1 VRAFVTR
8 KIAFVLF
15 DGAEELD
22 FVGPWE
28 VFTMLALL
36 EPGSCGCYFVSEKG
50 GEVKCAKGMR
60 VVADFSFATAPAP
73 DIFIVPGGR
82 GTRIEKDNPV
92 MLQWISAAA
101 DSAEVSASVCTG
113 ALVLQRA
120 GLLAGKQVTTHW
132 RAVPELQAL
141 GDDFTIVPG
150 TRWVDEG
157 DLVTAAGV
165 SAGIDMGLRLVGR
178 LWSPEVARN
187 VQLRMEYFPDPP
199 YQDVPLP
206 ETPVR

>member
-1 VRAFVTR
+1 VTR

-28 VFTMLALL
+28 VFTMLAQL
-36 EPGSCGCYFVSEKG
+36 EPGSCECYFVSEQG
-50 GEVKCAKGMR
+50 AAVTCAKGMR
-60 VVADFSFATAPAP
+60 VLADFSFATAPAP

-82 GTRIEKDNPV
+82 GTRTEKDNPA
-92 MLQWISAAA
+92 LLEWIRTTAV
-101 DSAEVSASVCTG
+101 SAEISASVCTG
-113 ALVLQRA
+113 ALVLQQA
-120 GLLAGKQVTTHW
+120 GLFAGKRVTTHW

-141 GDDFTIVPG
+141 GDDFTILTG

-157 DLVTAAGV
+157 ALITAAGV
-165 SAGIDMGLRLVGR
+165 SAGIDMSLYLVGR
-178 LWSPEVARN
+178 LWSPEVARA

-206 ETPVR
+206 EVPAR

>member
-1 VRAFVTR
+1 MTR

-28 VFTMLALL
+28 VFTMLAQL
-36 EPGSCGCYFVSEKG
+36 EPGSCECYVVSEKG

-60 VVADFSFATAPAP
+60 VVSDFSFAAAPSP

-82 GTRIEKDNPV
+82 GTRIEKDNPA
-92 MLQWISAAA
+92 MLEWVRAAA
-101 DSAEVSASVCTG
+101 ASAEISTSVCTG
-113 ALVLQRA
+113 ALVLQSA

-141 GDDFTIVPG
+141 GDDFSIITG

-157 DLVTAAGV
+157 DVVTAAGV
-165 SAGIDMGLRLVGR
+165 SAGIDMSLHLVGR
-178 LWSPEVARN
+178 LWSPEIARN
-187 VQLRMEYFPDPP
+187 VQLRMEYFPAPP

-206 ETPVR
+206 ETYPC